1 MTIFVT
7 LSINFVAP
15 MGYKLSAVTGPE
27 SLLPSYTF
35 EVQRV
40 TDHSLITWIASRIG
54 LIFACNYP
62 RVNGEK

>member
-1 MTIFVT
+1 
-7 LSINFVAP
+7 